1 MLDSQ
6 IKGNLWAVCLIVSPR
21 KLPKGVINTQLTQR
35 TGCLQQTRF
44 TTIIEKL
51 CAEEVFEVTKCIM

>member
-21 KLPKGVINTQLTQR
+21 KLPGGVINTQLTQR
-35 TGCLQQTRF
+35 IGCLSQTRF
-44 TTIIEKL
+44 MTLIKKL
-51 CAEEVFEVTKCIM
+51 CAEEVFEVTQ